1 MGIWLKH
8 DVITI
13 VNAPLDSVWNTWS
26 DLNSMPLWMSW
37 IESVK
42 TVDQKTSTLPDLTEW
57 TLAANGFKFKWKAQ
71 ITERIEGQK
80 LKWESIG
87 GLPTKGSVIF
97 DENNEVLTT
106 VNLSVTYELPKMIAR
121 IMEENILGKMVT
133 NELQANIDRF
143 KNLVEKNYM
152 SEQSNSTNV

>member
-8 DVITI
+8 EVQTTI
-13 VNAPLDSVWNTWS
+13 NAPLLNVWDTWS
-26 DLNSMPLWMSW
+26 DLDSMPLWMTW

-42 TVDQKTSTLPDLTEW
+42 TIDQDTSTLPDLTEW
-57 TLAANGFKFKWKAQ
+57 TLAANGFRFKWKAK
-71 ITERIEGQK
+71 ITERIEKQK

-97 DENNEVLTT
+97 EETKQNKIL
-106 VNLSVTYELPKMIAR
+106 VNLSVTYELPKIIAR

-133 NELQANIDRF
+133 NELKVNIDRF
-143 KNLVEKNYM
+143 KVLVEKNYA
-152 SEQSNSTNV
+152 NSPIN

>member
-8 DVITI
+8 NVITTI
-13 VNAPLDSVWNTWS
+13 KAPLDNVWYTWS
-26 DLNSMPLWMSW
+26 DLDSMPLWMSW

-42 TVDQKTSTLPDLTEW
+42 TIDQDTSTLPDLTEW

-71 ITERIEGQK
+71 ITERIDRQK

-87 GLPTKGSVIF
+87 GLPTQGSVTF
-97 DENNEVLTT
+97 SDDDNSNVTL

-121 IMEENILGKMVT
+121 FMEENILGKMVT

-143 KNLVEKNYM
+143 KDLVESNY
-152 SEQSNSTNV
+152 NKDLDITNN

>member
-8 DVITI
+8 DVITT
-13 VNAPLDSVWNTWS
+13 VNAPLENVWYTWS
-26 DLNSMPLWMSW
+26 DLDSMPLWMSW

-42 TVDQKTSTLPDLTEW
+42 TIDQETSTLPDLTEW
-57 TLAANGFKFKWKAQ
+57 TLAANGFRFKWKAQ
-71 ITERIEGQK
+71 ITERIERQK

-97 DENNEVLTT
+97 NTENPNSTS

-121 IMEENILGKMVT
+121 LMEENILGKMVT

-143 KNLVEKNYM
+143 KNLVEKNY
-152 SEQSNSTNV
+152 SLNPPN

>member
-1 MGIWLKH
+1 MGIWLNH
-8 DVITI
+8 DVITT
-13 VNAPLDSVWNTWS
+13 VDAPLENVWETWS
-26 DLNSMPLWMSW
+26 DLDAMPLWMSW

-42 TVDQKTSTLPDLTEW
+42 TIDEKTSKLPDLTEW

-71 ITERIEGQK
+71 ITERVELQK

-97 DENNEVLTT
+97 KSIHEKSTT
-106 VNLSVTYELPKMIAR
+106 VDLSVTYELPRMIAR
-121 IMEENILGKMVT
+121 LMEENILGKMVT

-143 KNLVEKNYM
+143 KNLVEKNYLTD
-152 SEQSNSTNV
+152 NSTK

>member
-8 DVITI
+8 DVITT
-13 VNAPLDSVWNTWS
+13 VNAPLENVWHTWS
-26 DLNSMPLWMSW
+26 DLDSMPLWMSW

-42 TVDQKTSTLPDLTEW
+42 TIDQETSTLPDLTEW
-57 TLAANGFKFKWKAQ
+57 TLAANGFRFKWKAQ
-71 ITERIEGQK
+71 ITERIEQQK

-87 GLPTKGSVIF
+87 GLPTKGSVTF
-97 DENNEVLTT
+97 STENTNSTS

-121 IMEENILGKMVT
+121 LMEENILGKMVT

-143 KNLVEKNYM
+143 KNLVEKNY
-152 SEQSNSTNV
+152 SLNIPN